1 MAGTNTTKLKITKT
15 AWRLFH
21 EKGYNET
28 TVDDIVA
35 ESGTSKGS
43 FYHYYSC
50 KDELLSSLS
59 DLCDSK
65 YEDVV
70 KNMDPAMNSF
80 DKLLFLCYA
89 VHDMFEQEI
98 PIGLIASLYSS
109 QVVTKGDRHL
119 QHKDRYYYKIIRQI
133 IQEGQARGEIA
144 DDLSCDEAQR
154 LYTLAERAIIYDYCI
169 CDGSY
174 SLGEYTREA
183 MPRLICSLKKNPSN
197 N

>member
-59 DLCDSK
+59 DLSDAELLALAEEWEPELPDDFFTYQIQGQAIQIK
-65 YEDVV
+65 DQ
-70 KNMDPAMNSF
+70 
-80 DKLLFLCYA
+80 KLGQALS
-89 VHDMFEQEI
+89 
-98 PIGLIASLYSS
+98 SL
-109 QVVTKGDRHL
+109 L
-119 QHKDRYYYKIIRQI
+119 PKDREIILLYYFLGLR
-133 IQEGQARGEIA
+133 
-144 DDLSCDEAQR
+144 DEAVANRLNMSRATVQR
-154 LYTLAERAIIYDYCI
+154 RREKAQKKLKMILEE
-169 CDGSY
+169 
-174 SLGEYTREA
+174 SL
-183 MPRLICSLKKNPSN
+183 
-197 N
+197 

>member
-70 KNMDPAMNSF
+70 KNMDPNMNSF
-80 DKLLFLCYA
+80 DKLMFL
-89 VHDMFEQEI
+89 
-98 PIGLIASLYSS
+98 
-109 QVVTKGDRHL
+109 
-119 QHKDRYYYKIIRQI
+119 
-133 IQEGQARGEIA
+133 
-144 DDLSCDEAQR
+144 
-154 LYTLAERAIIYDYCI
+154 
-169 CDGSY
+169 
-174 SLGEYTREA
+174 
-183 MPRLICSLKKNPSN
+183 
-197 N
+197 